1 MNWLPV
7 AVLGLTFA
15 VLVLGL
21 TVMMMVV
28 RNRRRQSP
36 PVGGQTR
43 QEHLDSS
50 GGGSTRANEPDP
62 FLPMP
67 RVGFRNPRRTF
78 HAAFRNGDT
87 QSAVAILPELAR
99 MLGSKDPEYLTSA
112 GLLAAVGESVGLQ
125 PLLDAIDS
133 GDISDESILQVVLT
147 GTVQYYVSVSREQD
161 GLSKMKEVLD
171 RHIHDESWSKEFRA
185 YMANQL
191 QMLYLGA
198 GETDNALSS
207 VNLAIEILPKEPAYY
222 FNLSLIHEK
231 REDLKQAVQAIECCM
246 EMKGDPPDRDHLY
259 QAGDLYRQIGDEKKM
274 KAMQERLG
282 AGGAYADALP

>member
-1 MNWLPV
+1 MVNWLPV

-28 RNRRRQSP
+28 RNRPRQSP
-36 PVGGQTR
+36 PVGDRTR

-50 GGGSTRANEPDP
+50 GGGSTRANEPGP

-67 RVGFRNPRRTF
+67 QVGFPNPRRTF
-78 HAAFRNGDT
+78 YDAFRNGDT

-99 MLGSKDPEYLTSA
+99 KLGSKHPEYLASA
-112 GLLAAVGESVGLQ
+112 GALAAVGEPDGLQ
-125 PLLDAIDS
+125 PLLDAVDS
-133 GDISDESILQVVLT
+133 DDISDESILQIVLM
-147 GTVQYYVSVSREQD
+147 GTVQYYVSIDREQE
-161 GLSKMKEVLD
+161 GLNKMKEVLD
-171 RHIHDESWSKEFRA
+171 RHIHDESRTRKFRSC
-185 YMANQL
+185 MANQL

-207 VNLAIEILPKEPAYY
+207 VNLAIELLPEEHSYY
-222 FNLSLIHEK
+222 FNLSIIHE
-231 REDLKQAVQAIECCM
+231 RQENLEQAVQAIERCM

-259 QAGDLYRQIGDEKKM
+259 QAGDLYRQTGDEKKM

-282 AGGAYADALP
+282 TGGGVR

>member
-1 MNWLPV
+1 MNWLPI

-21 TVMMMVV
+21 TVIMMAV

-36 PVGGQTR
+36 PVGDQTR

-50 GGGSTRANEPDP
+50 GGGSTRANEPGP

-67 RVGFRNPRRTF
+67 QVGFRNPRRTF
-78 HAAFRNGDT
+78 YDAFRNGDT

-99 MLGSKDPEYLTSA
+99 KLGSKHPEYLASA
-112 GLLAAVGESVGLQ
+112 SALAAVGEPDGLQ

-133 GDISDESILQVVLT
+133 DDISDESILQIVLM
-147 GTVQYYVSVSREQD
+147 GTVQYYVSIDREQE
-161 GLSKMKEVLD
+161 GLHTMKEVLD
-171 RHIHDESWSKEFRA
+171 RHIHDESRTRKFRS

-207 VNLAIEILPKEPAYY
+207 VNLAIELLPGEPSYY
-222 FNLSLIHEK
+222 FNLSIIHE
-231 REDLKQAVQAIECCM
+231 RQENLEQAVQSIERCM

-282 AGGAYADALP
+282 AGGGAG